1 MISNIHLQRRKILEM
16 TLLKL
21 ELVKLTIIFF
31 ILIFYIIIYIII
43 YLIIK
48 ISTYNN
54 AKLNNY
60 FFIFQIYFYQ

>member
-1 MISNIHLQRRKILEM
+1 M

-54 AKLNNY
+54 AKLNSY

>member
-1 MISNIHLQRRKILEM
+1 M

-48 ISTYNN
+48 ISTCNN